1 MIRRSSR
8 AALGAALAMLACAA
22 CHGENTG
29 TVAGPPLTI
38 APADASSPNVSAQD
52 DARAIAPPPAPSG
65 EIAAADASPPPEPP
79 LSPITARFV
88 DLGPKSREELKFVAC
103 EQYFVAV
110 ARGKAKVAGEAL
122 KPGDLLVAQGA
133 GAFDVTGDGLALIA
147 TARPRVC
154 EPARATTMQK
164 KVVRATHAPDLT
176 FAGGKMHAHL
186 DAESDVSQLAY
197 FGRLEGTAPVAEHAH
212 DGAWELLCAVEGAGT
227 FTLAGEEHRLGPK
240 QVIAVPPSTKHAWKP
255 DEGVKLVAFQ
265 MYSPPGPEQRFK
277 KLAAESAA
285 TDAGARAHKNEK

>member
-8 AALGAALAMLACAA
+8 AALGGALAMLACAA
-22 CHGENTG
+22 CRGENTG

-38 APADASSPNVSAQD
+38 APVDASTSSVSALT
-52 DARAIAPPPAPSG
+52 DAQAVAPPPASSG
-65 EIAAADASPPPEPP
+65 EIATADASPPAEPP

-88 DLGPKSREELKFVAC
+88 DLGPKSREELKFTAC

-110 ARGKAKVAGEAL
+110 ARGKAKAAGEAL

-147 TARPRVC
+147 SARPRVC
-154 EPARATTMQK
+154 EPSQATTIHK
-164 KVVRATHAPDLT
+164 KVVRANHAPELT

-197 FGRLEGTAPVAEHAH
+197 FGRLDGTAPVAEHAH

-240 QVIAVPPSTKHAWKP
+240 QIIAVPPSTKHAWKP

-277 KLAAESAA
+277 KLAAEGAA
-285 TDAGARAHKNEK
+285 GAQDAGAKK